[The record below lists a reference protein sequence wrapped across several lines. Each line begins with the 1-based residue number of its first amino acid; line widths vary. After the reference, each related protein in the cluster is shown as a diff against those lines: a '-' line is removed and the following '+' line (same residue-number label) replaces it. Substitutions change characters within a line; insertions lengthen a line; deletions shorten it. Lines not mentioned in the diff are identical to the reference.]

1 MLTKIFQELGLS
13 QITERVFN
21 NLVEKGPSTARQLA
35 DRVSIPRS
43 SVYDH
48 LKILIERGLV
58 MERDEEGKKVFCI
71 DNVQNI
77 EELLNDKIKSLQVE
91 KERFKAS
98 LPSLMKQT
106 SFIEPQ
112 IKFYSGKEGVKQVI
126 NHIMLNRNIETVLM
140 WPMSEMMR
148 VLGDE
153 YLRELN
159 IKRVERNIFLRV
171 IWPKDKVLD
180 IKKYPYLGSGE
191 EHLRDLRIAPKGMT
205 WDMGYWMYEDRV
217 IFLSSEKEGF
227 GFVVHSKDFANL
239 IKVQFDEIWKASTPV
254 LNNKIKTKR

>member
-1 MLTKIFQELGLS
+1 MLTKIFKELGLS
-13 QITERVFN
+13 GITERVFN

-35 DRVSIPRS
+35 DRVAIPRP

-48 LKILIERGLV
+48 LKILIEKGLV
-58 MERDEEGKKVFCI
+58 MERSEEGKKVFSI
-71 DNVQNI
+71 DNVLNI
-77 EELLNDKIKSLQVE
+77 EELLNDKIKSLQTE
-91 KERFKAS
+91 KEQFKLS
-98 LPSLMKQT
+98 LPSLMKKT

-126 NHIMLNRNIETVLM
+126 NHIMLNRNIETILM
-140 WPMSEMMR
+140 WPMSEMMK

-153 YLRELN
+153 YLKELN
-159 IKRVERNIFLRV
+159 IKRVQRNIHLRV

-180 IKKYPYLGSGE
+180 TKKYPYLGSGE

-227 GFVVHSKDFANL
+227 GFVVHSKDFASL
-239 IKVQFDEIWKASTPV
+239 IKVQFDEIWKVSKP
-254 LNNKIKTKR
+254 I